1 MEQIMKLFELQS
13 FNDGGLQMIER
24 GTPSPCLGEV
34 VIKVE
39 SASINFRDF
48 MIAKGLY
55 NPNLSLPLIPLS
67 DGSGEVVAVGN
78 DVKKFKIGDRVS
90 SVFWQ
95 DWNSDVKTRMISTGS
110 DAAGVLSEYA
120 VLPEAAVL
128 PIPDYLSYQEA
139 ATLPCAAVTA
149 WTCIEAANIKAGD
162 NVLLLGT
169 GGVSIFGLQIAKALG
184 ANVIITSSSDDKLAR
199 AVDLGADATINYK
212 DNPDWGKQ
220 AFEAAGVGVNLV
232 IEIGG
237 GGTFN
242 QSMEAL
248 TIGGHISII
257 GALSGVSTE
266 LNLLSMVFKNV
277 HTHGITVGTREDHE
291 AMNHFFSEHQIH
303 PIIDKEVSFEQGADA
318 IIGIASGN
326 HFGKIVVNINN

>member
-149 WTCIEAANIKAGD
+149 WTCIDGCE
-162 NVLLLGT
+162 
-169 GGVSIFGLQIAKALG
+169 
-184 ANVIITSSSDDKLAR
+184 
-199 AVDLGADATINYK
+199 YK
-212 DNPDWGKQ
+212 SW
-220 AFEAAGVGVNLV
+220 
-232 IEIGG
+232 
-237 GGTFN
+237 
-242 QSMEAL
+242 
-248 TIGGHISII
+248 
-257 GALSGVSTE
+257 
-266 LNLLSMVFKNV
+266 
-277 HTHGITVGTREDHE
+277 R
-291 AMNHFFSEHQIH
+291 
-303 PIIDKEVSFEQGADA
+303 
-318 IIGIASGN
+318 
-326 HFGKIVVNINN
+326 

>member
-1 MEQIMKLFELQS
+1 M
-13 FNDGGLQMIER
+13 
-24 GTPSPCLGEV
+24 
-34 VIKVE
+34 
-39 SASINFRDF
+39 
-48 MIAKGLY
+48 
-55 NPNLSLPLIPLS
+55 
-67 DGSGEVVAVGN
+67 
-78 DVKKFKIGDRVS
+78 
-90 SVFWQ
+90 
-95 DWNSDVKTRMISTGS
+95 
-110 DAAGVLSEYA
+110 
-120 VLPEAAVL
+120 
-128 PIPDYLSYQEA
+128 SYQEA

-149 WTCIEAANIKAGD
+149 WTCIMAANIKAGD

-199 AVDLGADATINYK
+199 AAGLGADTTINYK

-220 AFEAAGVGVNLV
+220 AFEATGRGVNLV

-266 LNLLSMVFKNV
+266 LNLLNMVFKNV

-291 AMNHFFSEHQIH
+291 AMNHFFAEHKIH
-303 PIIDKEVSFEQGADA
+303 PVIDKEVSFDQGAEA

-326 HFGKIVVNINN
+326 HFGKIVVNINS

>member
-13 FNDGGLQMIER
+13 FNDEGLKMIER

-78 DVKKFKIGDRVS
+78 DVKKFNIGDRVS

-95 DWNSDVKTRMISTGS
+95 DWNADVTTRMMSTGC

-128 PIPDYLSYQEA
+128 PIPEYMTYQEA

-149 WTCIEAANIKAGD
+149 WTCIMAAKIKAGD

-199 AVDLGADATINYK
+199 AAGLGADTTINYK

-220 AFEAAGVGVNLV
+220 AFEATGRGVNLV

-266 LNLLSMVFKNV
+266 LNLLNMVFKNV

-291 AMNHFFSEHQIH
+291 AMNHFLAEHQIH
-303 PIIDKEVSFEQGADA
+303 PVVDKEISFDQGAEA

-326 HFGKIVVNINN
+326 HFGKIVVNIHN

>member
-1 MEQIMKLFELQS
+1 M
-13 FNDGGLQMIER
+13 
-24 GTPSPCLGEV
+24 
-34 VIKVE
+34 
-39 SASINFRDF
+39 
-48 MIAKGLY
+48 Y

-95 DWNSDVKTRMISTGS
+95 DWNADVKTRMMSTGC

-128 PIPDYLSYQEA
+128 PIPEYMTYQEA

-149 WTCIEAANIKAGD
+149 WTCIMAANIKAGD

-199 AVDLGADATINYK
+199 AAGLGADTTINYK

-220 AFEAAGVGVNLV
+220 AFEATGRGVNLV

-266 LNLLSMVFKNV
+266 LNLLNMVFKNV

-291 AMNHFFSEHQIH
+291 AMNHFLAEHKIH
-303 PIIDKEVSFEQGADA
+303 PVIDKEVSFDQGAEA